1 MYEIQILESAA
12 DELAKLD
19 PVVARRVVARLRR
32 LASTFDSI
40 RPQPL
45 TGALS
50 GFYKLRVGDY
60 RVIYDVLRPERV
72 IIVHLIRHR
81 REVYRG

>member
-1 MYEIQILESAA
+1 VYEIQILEPAA

-19 PVVARRVVARLRR
+19 AVVARRVIARLRR
-32 LASTFDSI
+32 LASAFDDI

-45 TGALS
+45 TGPLS

-60 RVIYDVLRPERV
+60 RVIYEVLRLERV
-72 IIVHLIRHR
+72 LIVHMIRHR
-81 REVYRG
+81 REVYR